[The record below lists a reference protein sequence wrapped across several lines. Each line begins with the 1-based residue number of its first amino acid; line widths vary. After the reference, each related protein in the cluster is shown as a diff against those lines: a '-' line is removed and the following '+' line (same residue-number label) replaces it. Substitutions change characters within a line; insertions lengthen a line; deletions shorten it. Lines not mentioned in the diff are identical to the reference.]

1 MKTVIIDGVEYA
13 PVKKKLTFAD
23 LKQGDIFRM
32 TESKDTLIFM
42 KTNKISTILTDC
54 VIIKGNSLDG
64 QIRGRQSYIITSW
77 SEVEIVPDKDAL

>member
-1 MKTVIIDGVEYA
+1 
-13 PVKKKLTFAD
+13 
-23 LKQGDIFRM
+23 
-32 TESKDTLIFM
+32 M